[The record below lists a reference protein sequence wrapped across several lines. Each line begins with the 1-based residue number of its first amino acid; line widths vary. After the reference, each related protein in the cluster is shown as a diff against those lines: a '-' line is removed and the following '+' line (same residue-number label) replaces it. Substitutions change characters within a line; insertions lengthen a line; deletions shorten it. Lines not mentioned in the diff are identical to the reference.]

1 MTPDAFSD
9 LVLALTCAV
18 LAHRCRGDGRGGV
31 AVACLLIGIAA
42 LLGMLRF
49 SSWEP
54 LATAV
59 GGAHRFASL
68 VAAVAGFPLLAF
80 SLASPGGALARHA
93 GGAWW
98 LAFAVGG
105 FGVAAW
111 LLGFKVWAQLAPLA
125 SVAAIAWAVQRHGA
139 GGRRWAGFAGVLLPV
154 SRSPPAPG
162 RRAAR
167 CLRCCRRPK
176 RSTTR
181 WRARCGWS
189 WVAYGPDRSTAHRQ
203 KTASIQRVAS
213 TAA

>member
-139 GGRRWAGFAGVLLPV
+139 GGRRWAGFAGVLLLCAGFAIAAGAWPTGGAL
-154 SRSPPAPG
+154 PA
-162 RRAAR
+162 
-167 CLRCCRRPK
+167 LL
-176 RSTTR
+176 S
-181 WRARCGWS
+181 
-189 WVAYGPDRSTAHRQ
+189 
-203 KTASIQRVAS
+203 KTQALHYALAGALWLVLGGIR
-213 TAA
+213 T